1 MEEFKRVRVLIVGRV
16 QGVCFRM
23 ETRRMAAGIG
33 VKGWVRN
40 LVDGRVEA
48 LFEGPPDLVEKAVEW
63 CRKGPALSRV
73 SRVELHDITGG
84 PEFSSFEITY

>member
-1 MEEFKRVRVLIVGRV
+1 MEEFKRVRVLIEGRV

-23 ETRRMAAGIG
+23 ETRRMAEGIG

-48 LFEGPPDLVEKAVEW
+48 LFEGPSEVVDRAVEW
-63 CRKGPALSRV
+63 CRKGPALSGV
-73 SRVELHDITGG
+73 SRVEVHEITGG